1 MQFDIGIV
9 ASHILGLPNKQIRL
23 EYKNSDFW
31 KQHFNFN
38 RRPLW
43 RGPGGREFDGTF
55 WTDGYGVSILMR
67 TPGGP
72 KGAGQ
77 KRKRGQKRKSRD
89 AELFPYFHT
98 INRQELQQYHD
109 IVFIDPNLRDT
120 LYFMHINSSRNN
132 RQILHYTSMSR
143 RRHLGTNIACDR
155 RERFIKHQN
164 NVDEIQAAEQCLTQ
178 TNTHSTSTTD
188 FDLSKNKMEDLDRE
202 TKRLFPL
209 G

>member
-1 MQFDIGIV
+1 M
-9 ASHILGLPNKQIRL
+9 
-23 EYKNSDFW
+23 W
-31 KQHFNFN
+31 
-38 RRPLW
+38 
-43 RGPGGREFDGTF
+43 
-55 WTDGYGVSILMR
+55 

-109 IVFIDPNLRDT
+109 IVFVNPNLRDT

-132 RQILHYTSMSR
+132 RQILRYTSMSR
-143 RRHLGTNIACDR
+143 RRHLGTNIACDW
-155 RERFIKHQN
+155 RERFIKHRN
-164 NVDEIQAAEQCLTQ
+164 NVDEIRAAEQRLTQ
-178 TNTHSTSTTD
+178 TNTHSTSTNGFRSICFHTGRSRQRPRSSLRKPN
-188 FDLSKNKMEDLDRE
+188 LSKNKMEDLDRE